1 MEKKGEFF
9 MSRFRGR
16 SESKL
21 DEKGRI
27 IIPAKFRRN
36 ISPEAEETFVIT
48 RGTRGCLYA
57 YPLDEWIKIEE
68 SFEAI
73 PENLENSELK
83 SYLNEF
89 MIESKYDRQ
98 GRTSLSKGL
107 IEMGKLNK
115 DVLLIG
121 VGARIEIW
129 DPEVRKDARNK
140 TDNRNQVEKE
150 MDHTFFQAINIAKNP
165 AQGG

>member
-1 MEKKGEFF
+1 
-9 MSRFRGR
+9 MSRFRGK
-16 SESKL
+16 SECKL

-27 IIPAKFRRN
+27 VIPAKFRRN
-36 ISPEAEETFVIT
+36 VSPEAEKTFVIT

-57 YPLDEWIKIEE
+57 YPLDEWIKIEK

-83 SYLNEF
+83 SCLNEF

-98 GRTSLSKGL
+98 GRTSLSKEL
-107 IEMGKLNK
+107 IEMAKLNK

-121 VGARIEIW
+121 VGRRIEIW
-129 DPEVRKDARNK
+129 DLQVREEARKK
-140 TDNRNQVEKE
+140 TDNRDQMEKE
-150 MDHTFFQAINIAKNP
+150 MDQTFFQAINMAKN
-165 AQGG
+165 QTQDG

>member
-1 MEKKGEFF
+1 
-9 MSRFRGR
+9 MSKFRGK
-16 SESKL
+16 SECRL

-57 YPLDEWIKIEE
+57 YPLDEWVKIEE
-68 SFEAI
+68 SFEEI

-83 SYLNEF
+83 SCLNEF

-98 GRTSLSKGL
+98 GRTSLSKEL
-107 IEMGKLNK
+107 IEMGRLNK

-121 VGARIEIW
+121 VGRMIEIW
-129 DPEVRKDARNK
+129 DPQVREDARNK
-140 TDNRNQVEKE
+140 NDTRDDAEKE
-150 MDHTFFQAINIAKNP
+150 MDQTFFQAINIAKNP
-165 AQGG
+165 TQGG

>member
-1 MEKKGEFF
+1 

-36 ISPEAEETFVIT
+36 VSPEAEETFVIT

-57 YPLDEWIKIEE
+57 YPLDEWVKIEE
-68 SFEAI
+68 NFEEI

-89 MIESKYDRQ
+89 MTVSNYDKQ
-98 GRTSLSKGL
+98 GRTSLSKEL
-107 IEMGKLNK
+107 IEMAKLNK

-121 VGARIEIW
+121 VGKRIEIW
-129 DPEVRKDARNK
+129 DPQVREDARKK
-140 TDNRNQVEKE
+140 TDNRDDGEKE
-150 MDHTFFQAINIAKNP
+150 MDQTFFQAINIAKNP
-165 AQGG
+165 TQDG